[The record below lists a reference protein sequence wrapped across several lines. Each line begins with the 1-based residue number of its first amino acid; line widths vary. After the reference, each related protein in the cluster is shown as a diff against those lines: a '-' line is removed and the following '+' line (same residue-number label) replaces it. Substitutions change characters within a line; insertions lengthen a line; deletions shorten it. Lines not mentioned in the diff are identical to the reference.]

1 MNVALLDTG
10 PLVAL
15 FDRNDLA
22 HTHYQQL
29 LREERAGWHLTTTW
43 PCVVEASHF
52 LSAPA
57 RWQMLRWVEQGGV
70 SIFPFDPA
78 HLEVLLALMQQ
89 YTDNRRTQMDFADA
103 TLVWAAAET
112 AITQVWTIDVRASY
126 RYRLPDGRAFEI
138 L

>member
-15 FDRNDLA
+15 FEAEDIAHPHYRDLL
-22 HTHYQQL
+22 QGQP
-29 LREERAGWHLTTTW
+29 AGWRLTTTW

-52 LSAPA
+52 LPSVA

-70 SIFPFDPA
+70 SVLPFDPA
-78 HLEVLLALMQQ
+78 HLDDMLTLMRQ
-89 YTDNRRTQMDFADA
+89 YTDSRRTQMDFADA
-103 TLVWAAAET
+103 TLVWAAQET
-112 AITQVWTIDVRASY
+112 NIQQIWTIDVRDFY
-126 RYRLPDGRAFEI
+126 RYRLSDGRSFEI

>member
-15 FDRNDLA
+15 FDADDMA
-22 HTHYQQL
+22 HPHYRAL
-29 LREERAGWHLTTTW
+29 LQSEPAGWRLTTTW

-52 LSAPA
+52 LPPA
-57 RWQMLRWVEQGGV
+57 VRWQMLRWVEQGAV
-70 SIFPFDPA
+70 SIFPFDPC
-78 HLEVLLALMQQ
+78 HLSNMLALMQQ

-103 TLVWAAAET
+103 TLVWAAHEMG
-112 AITQVWTIDVRASY
+112 TQQIWTIDVRDFY
-126 RYRLPDGRAFEI
+126 RYRLADGRSFEI

>member
-1 MNVALLDTG
+1 MNAALLDTG

-15 FDRNDLA
+15 FAPDDVA
-22 HTHYQQL
+22 HTHYREL
-29 LREERAGWHLTTTW
+29 LHDERDGWHLTSTW
-43 PCVVEASHF
+43 PCVVEASHC
-52 LSAPA
+52 LPAPA

-70 SIFPFDPA
+70 SIFPFDPV
-78 HLEVLLALMQQ
+78 HLEDMLALMQQ

-103 TLVWAAAET
+103 TLVWAATET
-112 AITQVWTIDVRASY
+112 AITQVWTIDVRDFY

>member
-29 LREERAGWHLTTTW
+29 LREERAGWRLTTTW

-112 AITQVWTIDVRASY
+112 AITQVWTIDVRDFY

>member
-1 MNVALLDTG
+1 MNIALLDTG

-15 FDRNDLA
+15 FDSLDMA
-22 HTHYQQL
+22 HPHYRQL
-29 LREERAGWHLTTTW
+29 LRDERGGWHLTTTW

-52 LSAPA
+52 LPANA

-70 SIFPFDPA
+70 SIFPFNPV
-78 HLEVLLALMQQ
+78 HLTDMLALMRQ
-89 YTDNRRTQMDFADA
+89 YSDPRRAQMDFADA
-103 TLVWAAAET
+103 TLVWVAGET
-112 AITQVWTIDVRASY
+112 AITQIWTIDVRDFH